1 MEKKNK
7 KYGDKGILIFMFVF
21 ALMNIGILIFWII
34 FEIKYYI
41 GKIIM
46 FSMIDITA
54 MITMYYAIFYKKGIE
69 TNKVVSEYLKYLA
82 TRKDEEQDKREKD
95 VLELMF
101 KNNKEI
107 AEYFE
112 ISKRQ
117 EKFSYIVSIGCA
129 IIGAVILFSSI
140 GVIFFNKGIEITVV
154 TIIGGSIT
162 ELVSG
167 VVLWI
172 HNKSAMQLN
181 FYYNSLHENEKFL
194 SAINMVDRL
203 KNDGQKDQ
211 MYMEIIKAQIRARE
225 ENKENGK

>member
-1 MEKKNK
+1 
-7 KYGDKGILIFMFVF
+7 
-21 ALMNIGILIFWII
+21 
-34 FEIKYYI
+34 
-41 GKIIM
+41 M